1 MSSWAVNTSADVAL
15 TAGAAK
21 TVLGVDAAANAVV
34 TLKAAHI
41 NFESTTASDGVALI
55 ELISAAEEGTASSVT
70 PVNYTRSHTAAATCA
85 GFENHT
91 VEPAT
96 PTVVKSWQYPVQG
109 GVDIPLPFLTPV
121 QSAAGGFLGFRVT
134 APQNQNCRMSMDV
147 DD

>member
-15 TAGAAK
+15 TAATAK
-21 TVLGVDAAANAVV
+21 TVLGADAAANAVI

-41 NFESTTASDGVALI
+41 NFESVTASDVPALI

-70 PVNYTRSHTAAATCA
+70 PVNYNRSHTASPTFA

-91 VEPAT
+91 VEPASV
-96 PTVVKSWQYPVQG
+96 TVVKSWQYPVQG
-109 GVDIPLPFLTPV
+109 GIDIPLPFLTPI

-134 APQNQNCRMSMDV
+134 TPQGQNCRMSMDV